1 MRPKLRA
8 HQLTGKSYLV
18 CPSTTKYLFFR
29 RQIGR
34 VVLSQKVKVLLVDG
48 FDSFAVVQSSFHN
61 EWVRSTSGTRGGGVV
76 EYSLGKSFGTFA
88 FPDGES
94 DKADKFGRDFYE
106 LREEICKERQTG
118 PTDLMNEFH
127 SPGNTEAK
135 ISSLRQK
142 LVDLDNLVACLYG
155 WNDLE
160 LGHEFHEV
168 PYLPENDRLRFTI
181 SEAARLEILHRLAE
195 LNRERSQEED
205 KKSLHSEVKQ
215 TKQKSLVISRKKQGS
230 SAAPTLDL
238 EPPARTTTIEEPR
251 AARSEPPIERLYNW
265 LYNQNGNWVPKNQA
279 ASATGLAPEELE
291 KAVSTLVADDDL
303 LVRGEGEE
311 TLLKVKG

>member
-1 MRPKLRA
+1 
-8 HQLTGKSYLV
+8 
-18 CPSTTKYLFFR
+18 
-29 RQIGR
+29 
-34 VVLSQKVKVLLVDG
+34 
-48 FDSFAVVQSSFHN
+48 
-61 EWVRSTSGTRGGGVV
+61 VRSTSGTRGGGVV